1 VLCSDDSSHDS
12 GTPAFALFPPLITTL
27 TKPPEKAAAATIGRP
42 TYYTIV
48 FVPKPGIAAILSL
61 IPAASLFAESPLV
74 GRVDT
79 TAFIQIEAKSFNTL
93 SPKQQ
98 ALAYWLNRSSIAI
111 DPIIYDQL
119 SRFGLRQKSLLEAV
133 AANKA
138 KVDPATYGRVLD
150 FTMLFWANKGN
161 HNETTAQKFLPKFTA
176 DELKRAL
183 EQAGRKD
190 LVPEVDALAQSLF
203 DPEFEPL
210 MTAKSPRGG
219 MDIIQA
225 SSNNFYFGVTLADL
239 KNFTERYPLDSRVA
253 KENGKLVEQVYRAG
267 TPDGRIPPGLYAQYL
282 KKANESLE
290 KARAYADPAQA
301 KVIADLIRYYQTGE
315 YKDWLQFDTDWVQNN
330 EPVDFANGFIE
341 VYRDARGAKATS
353 QSFVSITDQKVSSAI
368 GQIAANAQ
376 YFEERAPWDA
386 RYKKQGVKPP
396 IANAVET
403 TIETGDFHVTTIGD
417 NLPNEDEIHAKYGS
431 KSFLFFGSSPAL
443 TEAAGF
449 GMIDEFAASPEEAA
463 RDKKYGVE
471 ADDLMTE
478 MHEVIGH
485 GSGKLSPKLTHE
497 AGFYLKEYFS
507 AMEEARADLMALW
520 NAFDPKLKELGLASS
535 DEVGRAMYDTAARQ
549 MLVQLRR
556 IPKGDTIEEDHERD
570 RQLIGRYIMD
580 KTGAIAMEDRNGKTY
595 VFVKDYRKMREGVG
609 MLLAELMRIKAEG
622 DYDAIKA
629 LMDKYGVHFDPK
641 LRDQV
646 VERYKKLN
654 LPTYS
659 AGINADLTA
668 QFDGAG
674 NVAKVDISYPRDY
687 AKQQLSYSSMNR

>member
-1 VLCSDDSSHDS
+1 
-12 GTPAFALFPPLITTL
+12 
-27 TKPPEKAAAATIGRP
+27 
-42 TYYTIV
+42 V
-48 FVPKPGIAAILSL
+48 FVLKHGLVTVLFL
-61 IPAASLFAESPLV
+61 IPIASLPAESPLV
-74 GRVDT
+74 ERVDT

-98 ALAYWLNRSSIAI
+98 ALAYWLNQSSIAI
-111 DPIIYDQL
+111 DPILYDQL
-119 SRFGLRQKSLLEAV
+119 SRFGLRQKHVLEAV
-133 AANKA
+133 VSNKA
-138 KVDPATYGRVLD
+138 KVDPAIYGRVLD
-150 FTMLFWANKGN
+150 FTKLFWANKGN

-176 DELKRAL
+176 DDLKRAL
-183 EQAGRKD
+183 DQAGHKD
-190 LVPEVDALAQSLF
+190 LAPEVDALAPSLF
-203 DPEFEPL
+203 DPEFEPM

-219 MDIIQA
+219 QDIIQA

-239 KNFTERYPLDSRVA
+239 KNFTEHYSLNSRVVR
-253 KENGKLVEQVYRAG
+253 ENGKLVEQVYRAG
-267 TPDGRIPPGLYAQYL
+267 TPDRRVPPGLYANYL
-282 KKANESLE
+282 RKANESLH
-290 KARAYADPAQA
+290 KARAYAEPAQA

-315 YKDWLQFDTDWVQNN
+315 YKDWLQFDADWVQDN
-330 EPVDFANGFIE
+330 ETVDFANGFIE
-341 VYRDARGAKATS
+341 VYRDARGSKGTS
-353 QSFVSITDQKVSSAI
+353 QSFVSITDKQVSSAI
-368 GQIAANAQ
+368 GKIAANAQ
-376 YFEERAPWDA
+376 YFEDRAPWDA

-431 KSFLFFGSSPAL
+431 KSFLFFGSSHAI
-443 TEAAGF
+443 TEASGF
-449 GMIDEFAASPEEAA
+449 GAIDEFAASPEDAA
-463 RDKKYGVE
+463 MDKKYEIE

-497 AGFYLKEYFS
+497 AAFYLKEYFS

-520 NAFDPKLKELGLASS
+520 NVFDPKLKELGLVSS
-535 DEVGRAMYDTAARQ
+535 DDVGRVMYDDAARN

-580 KTGAIAMEDRNGKTY
+580 KTGAIGMEDRNGKTY
-595 VFVKDYRKMREGVG
+595 VFVKDYKKMREGVG

-622 DYDAIKA
+622 DYDAVKA

-654 LPTYS
+654 MPTYY

-674 NVAKVDISYPRDY
+674 KVTKVDIQYPRDY
-687 AKQQLSYSSMNR
+687 VKQQLSYSAMTQ

>member
-1 VLCSDDSSHDS
+1 
-12 GTPAFALFPPLITTL
+12 
-27 TKPPEKAAAATIGRP
+27 
-42 TYYTIV
+42 V
-48 FVPKPGIAAILSL
+48 FVLKHGLVTALCLTPIACLQ
-61 IPAASLFAESPLV
+61 AESPLV
-74 GRVDT
+74 ERVDT
-79 TAFIQIEAKSFNTL
+79 TAFIQIEAKSFNAL

-98 ALAYWLNRSSIAI
+98 ALAYWLNQSSIAI
-111 DPIIYDQL
+111 DPILYDQL
-119 SRFGLRQKSLLEAV
+119 SLFGLRQKHVLEAV
-133 AANKA
+133 VANKA
-138 KVDPATYGRVLD
+138 KVDPAIYGRVLD
-150 FTMLFWANKGN
+150 FTKLFWANKGN

-183 EQAGRKD
+183 EQAGHKD
-190 LVPEVDALAQSLF
+190 LAPEVDALSPSLF
-203 DPEFEPL
+203 DADFEPL

-219 MDIIQA
+219 KDIIEA

-239 KNFTERYPLDSRVA
+239 KNFTEHYSLNSRVV
-253 KENGKLVEQVYRAG
+253 KENGKLVEEVYRAG
-267 TPDGRIPPGLYAQYL
+267 TPDGRVPAGLYAQYL

-290 KARAYADPAQA
+290 KARVYAEPAQA
-301 KVIADLIRYYQTGE
+301 RVIADLIRYYQTGE
-315 YKDWLQFDTDWVQNN
+315 YKDWLQFDTDWVQDN

-341 VYRDARGAKATS
+341 VYRDARGAKGTS
-353 QSFVSITDQKVSSAI
+353 QSFVSIADKQVSSAI
-368 GQIAANAQ
+368 GKIAANAQ
-376 YFEERAPWDA
+376 YFEDRAPWDA

-431 KSFLFFGSSPAL
+431 KSFLFFGSSHAI
-443 TEAAGF
+443 TEATGF
-449 GMIDEFAASPEEAA
+449 GGVDEFAASADDAA
-463 RDKKYGVE
+463 RDKKYAIE

-497 AGFYLKEYFS
+497 AAFYLKEYFS

-520 NAFDPKLKELGLASS
+520 NAFDPKLKELGLVSS
-535 DEVGRAMYDTAARQ
+535 DDVGRVMYDSAARQ

-580 KTGAIAMEDRNGKTY
+580 KTSAIGMEDRNGKTY
-595 VFVKDYRKMREGVG
+595 VVVKDYKKMREGVG

-654 LPTYS
+654 LPTYY
-659 AGINADLTA
+659 AGINSDLVA

-674 NVAKVDISYPRDY
+674 KVTKVDIRYPRDY
-687 AKQQLSYSSMNR
+687 VKQQLSYSAVTQ

>member
-1 VLCSDDSSHDS
+1 
-12 GTPAFALFPPLITTL
+12 
-27 TKPPEKAAAATIGRP
+27 
-42 TYYTIV
+42 V
-48 FVPKPGIAAILSL
+48 FVLKHGLVAFLSL
-61 IPAASLFAESPLV
+61 IPTQIFAEPPLV

-79 TAFIQIEAKSFNTL
+79 TAFIQIEAKSFDTL

-133 AANKA
+133 VANKT
-138 KVDPATYGRVLD
+138 KVDPAVYGRVLD

-161 HNETTAQKFLPKFTA
+161 HNETTAQKFLPTFTA

-183 EQAGRKD
+183 EQAGHKD
-190 LVPEVDALAQSLF
+190 LVPDVDALAQSLF

-219 MDIIQA
+219 KDIIQA
-225 SSNNFYFGVTLADL
+225 SANNFYFGVTLADL
-239 KNFTERYPLDSRVA
+239 KNFTEHYPLNSRVA
-253 KENGKLVEQVYRAG
+253 REGGKLVEQVYRAG
-267 TPDGRIPPGLYAQYL
+267 TPDGKIPPGLYGQYL

-301 KVIADLIRYYQTGE
+301 KVISDLIHYYQTGE
-315 YKDWLQFDTDWVQNN
+315 YKDWLEFDTDWVQNN

-353 QSFVSITDQKVSSAI
+353 QSFVSITDQKVSTAI
-368 GQIAANAQ
+368 GKIAASAQ
-376 YFEERAPWDA
+376 YFEDRAPWDA
-386 RYKKQGVKPP
+386 RYKKQGVKAP
-396 IANAVET
+396 IAKAVET
-403 TIETGDFHVTTIGD
+403 TVETGDFHVTTIGD

-431 KSFLFFGSSPAL
+431 KSFLFFGSSHAL
-443 TEAAGF
+443 TEASGF
-449 GMIDEFAASPEEAA
+449 GLIDEFAASPEEAA
-463 RDKKYGVE
+463 RDKKNGIE
-471 ADDLMTE
+471 ADDLLTE

-520 NAFDPKLKELGLASS
+520 NAFDPKLKELGLVSS
-535 DEVGRAMYDTAARQ
+535 DDVGRTMYDNAARQ

-595 VFVKDYRKMREGVG
+595 AFVKDYKKMREGVG

-646 VERYKKLN
+646 VDRYKKLN
-654 LPTYS
+654 MPTYY

-674 NVAKVDISYPRDY
+674 NVTKVDISYPRDY
-687 AKQQLSYSSMNR
+687 AKQQLSYSAMSQ

>member
-1 VLCSDDSSHDS
+1 
-12 GTPAFALFPPLITTL
+12 
-27 TKPPEKAAAATIGRP
+27 
-42 TYYTIV
+42 V
-48 FVPKPGIAAILSL
+48 FVLKHGLAAILFV
-61 IPAASLFAESPLV
+61 IPTASLAAESPLV

-79 TAFIQIEAKSFNTL
+79 TAFIQIEAKSFGTL

-111 DPIIYDQL
+111 DPILYDQL
-119 SRFGLRQKSLLEAV
+119 SRFGLRQKRLLEAV
-133 AANKA
+133 VANKA
-138 KVDPATYGRVLD
+138 KVDPAICGRVLD

-161 HNETTAQKFLPKFTA
+161 HNETTSQKFVPKFTA

-183 EQAGRKD
+183 DQAGHKD
-190 LVPEVDALAQSLF
+190 LAPEADALSQSLF
-203 DPEFEPL
+203 DAEFEPL
-210 MTAKSPRGG
+210 MTAKSPSGG
-219 MDIIQA
+219 KDIIQA

-239 KNFTERYPLDSRVA
+239 KNFTEHYPLNSRVVR
-253 KENGKLVEQVYRAG
+253 KDGKLVEQVYRAG
-267 TPDGRIPPGLYAQYL
+267 TPDGKVPPGLYAQYL

-301 KVIADLIRYYQTGE
+301 KVISDLIRYYQTGE
-315 YKDWLQFDTDWVQNN
+315 YKDWLAFDTDWVQND

-341 VYRDARGAKATS
+341 VYRDARGAKGTS
-353 QSFVSITDQKVSSAI
+353 QSFVSIADQKVSGAI
-368 GQIAANAQ
+368 GKIAANAQ
-376 YFEERAPWDA
+376 YFEDRAPWDA

-431 KSFLFFGSSPAL
+431 KSFLFFGSSHAL

-449 GMIDEFAASPEEAA
+449 GLIDEFAVPEDAA
-463 RDKKYGVE
+463 RDKKYGIE
-471 ADDLMTE
+471 ADDLLTE

-485 GSGKLSPKLTHE
+485 GSGRLSPKLTHE
-497 AGFYLKEYFS
+497 AAFYLKEYFS

-520 NAFDPKLKELGLASS
+520 NAFDPKLKELGLVSS
-535 DEVGRAMYDTAARQ
+535 DEVGRAMYDSEARQ

-556 IPKGDTIEEDHERD
+556 IPKGDTVEEDHQRD

-580 KTGAIAMEDRNGKTY
+580 KTGAIAMEDRNGKAY
-595 VFVKDYRKMREGVG
+595 VFVKDYKKMREGVG

-629 LMDKYGVHFDPK
+629 LMDKYGVHFDAK

-646 VERYKKLN
+646 IERYKKLN
-654 LPTYS
+654 MPTYF

-668 QFDGAG
+668 QLHGG
-674 NVAKVDISYPRDY
+674 ERDEGGHPVP
-687 AKQQLSYSSMNR
+687 ARLREAAVELQRDESQRNQSMICCHSK